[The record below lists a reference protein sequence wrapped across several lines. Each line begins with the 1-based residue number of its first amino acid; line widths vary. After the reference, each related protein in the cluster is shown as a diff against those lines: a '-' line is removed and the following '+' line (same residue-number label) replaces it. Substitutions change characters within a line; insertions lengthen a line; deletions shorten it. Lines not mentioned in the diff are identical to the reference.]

1 MSFRKYFKVIPFMLA
16 ILIVFTSFAFIDSGT
31 SVSYKGIT
39 PSVLYSVP
47 IVIVNNGTNAT
58 PSPFDEEIVVNSSY
72 YAAYENANLSNVFFS
87 FSNGT
92 TIPSWLQ
99 SGNSNT
105 LSNTTYWLKL
115 NQSIAP
121 LGRITVYMS
130 FLPLGKIAFNGV
142 STGEAPELT
151 SIYGYYDNGADV
163 FNFYYNFSGTSLNG
177 SIWNIGMSSNYVVNN
192 GISFNATPG
201 QIVSNQRFIAPSTVQ
216 AFGVMANQTQFNST
230 SCFLGGVGF
239 GNGAIVGS
247 APVMTSGWAEN
258 STNWLGL
265 SVWDSGVCGVPNGV
279 NAYGYSRSLNP
290 NDSYVYGVT
299 FLNGSSTLG
308 SINNVVMNKSHVL
321 LYSNPTDLNVVMGFQ
336 SGNYPKLNHFYWVF
350 ERNSTTNGYN
360 LPYSFNGDTYNVKIV
375 SLGLPLTDKFVISI
389 KNLSQYTV
397 SSSGLSLQLVNGTYY
412 YTVSSLNTNYT
423 PTDHTGQ
430 FNVSG
435 TSKTVT
441 IDFNPVTFPVTLDE
455 VGLAHGTPWQVVTGN
470 VSNTSSGSSTSLYLM
485 NGSYN
490 ITISDSAGYQA
501 NPNVINVFVNG
512 SSQSYQVAF
521 TSPTNLSVIRSLN
534 TLYMLSNFTHSGN
547 YLMGNLISSG
557 IPSTG
562 MVVDQTNNRL
572 YYLASPEDTV
582 SIYNLTTGSYLPFFK
597 LHEIHQIPLSLYY
610 SQSSDLLFLYS
621 VGIGNFS
628 TVSVFNPNN
637 MNLVNEMKLPTLFEY
652 NLAKFSADKSNSSLI
667 FLMEFNAS
675 SYIPTAATITASG
688 TLIQITNFS
697 KFPTSSGTSLVFS
710 QPSYKDELL
719 LTNATSLDILNV
731 TSGKSTLINAPV
743 GDHLLVPVEIGNSP
757 IFFVGFNSTGVAVMF
772 NLSSALF
779 YNDAAYSFVAVS
791 SAYNTL
797 NGVEYVSV
805 LTPSE
810 YFGGIVAL
818 NTSTGKVLSEILLP
832 LSEISI
838 ALQMS
843 QTNQSL
849 LSLSYVANAS
859 STNGQVLIFGVQ
871 KAYNVTFKESGL
883 PSGTDWFVNISGR
896 QSSGPINSGST
907 YSLNLVNGTYSY
919 SASTSDKEFKP
930 VYTDTFAVSG
940 SSLSVNVTYKP
951 VVYAV
956 AFRESGLPANVPWY
970 VNVSGETVSGAILS
984 SMFSESLQNG
994 SYIFA
999 ATTSDLNYAAHYTS
1013 AFTVSGA
1020 NLSINVTFYQI
1031 RFEVT
1036 FTETG
1041 LPAGTS
1047 WNITVDGV
1055 NHVVAGTSL
1064 SIYFLNGTYSYS
1076 TKVAGYTTVNGSGNV
1091 TVSGNQVSISISFKP
1106 ISSSTGLGLIDYIAI
1121 GVVAA
1126 VIVVAGLVL
1135 YLRKKK

>member
-1 MSFRKYFKVIPFMLA
+1 MFAVLM
-16 ILIVFTSFAFIDSGT
+16 VFSSFAFIDSGT
-31 SVSYKGIT
+31 SVSYKGIS
-39 PSVLYSVP
+39 PNVLYSVP

-58 PSPFDEEIVVNSSY
+58 PTPFDEEIVVNSSY
-72 YAAYENANLSNVFFS
+72 YAPYENANLSNVFFS

-92 TIPSWLQ
+92 IIPSWLQ

-105 LSNTTYWLKL
+105 LSNSTYWLRL

-121 LGRITVYMS
+121 QSQITVYMS
-130 FLPLGKIAFNGV
+130 FFPLGNIAFNGV

-151 SIYGYYDNGADV
+151 SIYGYYDNGANV
-163 FNFYYNFSGTSLNG
+163 FNLYSNFSGTSLNG
-177 SIWNIGMSSNYVVNN
+177 LIWNIGSSCNYVVDN
-192 GISFNATPG
+192 GISFMPNVTSS
-201 QIVSNQRFIAPSTVQ
+201 QIVSNQKFSAPSTVQ

-239 GNGAIVGS
+239 GNSAIVGT

-265 SVWDSGVCGVPNGV
+265 SVWDNGVCGVPNGI

-308 SINNVVMNKSHVL
+308 SINNVVMNKSHVI
-321 LYSNPTDLNVVMGFQ
+321 LYSSPTDLNVVMGFQ

-375 SLGLPLTDKFVISI
+375 SHGLHLTDKFVISI

-423 PTDHTGQ
+423 PTDHSGQ

-455 VGLAHGTPWQVVTGN
+455 VGLAHGTPWQATAGN
-470 VSNTSSGSSTSLYLM
+470 NSNISSGSSTSLYLM

-501 NPNVINVFVNG
+501 NPGVINVLVSG
-512 SSQSYQVAF
+512 SSQSFEVAF
-521 TSPTNLSVIRSLN
+521 TSPTNLSFIRSLN

-547 YLMGNLISSG
+547 YLMGNLIIGG
-557 IPSTG
+557 IPTIG

-572 YYLASPEDTV
+572 YYLSSSEDAI
-582 SIYNLTTGSYLPFFK
+582 SIYNLTTGSYLPIFK
-597 LHEIHQIPLSLYY
+597 LHEIKQLPFSLYY

-621 VGIGNFS
+621 IGTGNFS

-637 MNLVNEMKLPTLFEY
+637 MNLVNEIRLPTLFEY
-652 NLAKFSADKSNSSLI
+652 NFAKFSADNSNSSLI
-667 FLMEFNAS
+667 FLTEFNSS
-675 SYIPTAATITASG
+675 SYIPTVATITASG
-688 TLIQITNFS
+688 TLIHTTNFS
-697 KFPTSSGTSLVFS
+697 KFPTSSLTTILFSL
-710 QPSYKDELL
+710 QSYKDELL
-719 LTNATSLDILNV
+719 LTNTTSLDIINV
-731 TSGKSTLINAPV
+731 SSGESTFINAPA
-743 GDHLLVPVEIGNSP
+743 GDELLLPVEIGNSP
-757 IFFVGFNSTGVAVMF
+757 VFFLGDTRAGITVMF
-772 NLSSALF
+772 NLSAGAF
-779 YNDAAYSFVAVS
+779 YNDTAYSFVAVS
-791 SAYNTL
+791 SAYDTL

-805 LTPSE
+805 LIPSE

-849 LSLSYVANAS
+849 LSLSNVANAS

-871 KAYNVTFKESGL
+871 KAYNVTFSESGL
-883 PSGTDWFVNISGR
+883 PSRTDWFVNISGKL
-896 QSSGPINSGST
+896 SSGPINSGST
-907 YSLNLVNGTYSY
+907 YSLNMVNGTYSY
-919 SASTSDKEFKP
+919 SASTTDKEFRP
-930 VYTDTFAVSG
+930 VYTNTFAVSG
-940 SSLSVNVTYKP
+940 SSLSVNVSYKP

-956 AFRESGLPANVPWY
+956 TFSESGLPANVPWY
-970 VNVSGETVSGAILS
+970 VNVSGETTSGAILS
-984 SMFSESLQNG
+984 TTFSESLQNG
-994 SYIFA
+994 SYVFA
-999 ATTSDLNYAAHYTS
+999 TTTSDLNYAAHYTS
-1013 AFTVSGA
+1013 TFTVSGS
-1020 NLSINVTFYQI
+1020 NLSINITFNQI
-1031 RFEVT
+1031 RFAVT

-1064 SIYFLNGTYSYS
+1064 TIYFLNGTYSYS
-1076 TKVAGYTTVNGSGNV
+1076 AKLAGYTTVNGTGNI

-1106 ISSSTGLGLIDYIAI
+1106 ITSSPGIDLIDYIAI
-1121 GVVAA
+1121 GVVIA

>member
-16 ILIVFTSFAFIDSGT
+16 ILMVFSSFAFIDSGT
-31 SVSYKGIT
+31 SVSYKGIS
-39 PSVLYSVP
+39 PGVLYSVP

-105 LSNTTYWLKL
+105 LSNTTYWLRL

-121 LGRITVYMS
+121 LGQITVYMS
-130 FLPLGKIAFNGV
+130 FLPLGKIAFNGD

-163 FNFYYNFSGTSLNG
+163 FNFYSNFSGTSLNG
-177 SIWNIGMSSNYVVNN
+177 SIWNIGSSSNYVVNN

-201 QIVSNQRFIAPSTVQ
+201 QIVSNQRFSAPSTVQ

-230 SCFLGGVGF
+230 GCFLGGVGF
-239 GNGAIVGS
+239 GNGAIIGT

-265 SVWDSGVCGVPNGV
+265 SIWDNGICGVPYGI

-308 SINNVVMNKSHVL
+308 TINNVVMNKSHAL
-321 LYSNPTDLNVVMGFQ
+321 LYSSPSDLNVVMGFQ
-336 SGNYPKLNHFYWVF
+336 LGNYPELNHFYWVF

-360 LPYSFNGDTYNVKIV
+360 LPFSFNGDAYNVKIV
-375 SLGLPLTDKFVISI
+375 SHGLPSTDKFVISI

-397 SSSGLSLQLVNGTYY
+397 SSSGLSLQLVNGTYF

-423 PTDHTGQ
+423 PIDHTGQ

-441 IDFNPVTFPVTLDE
+441 IDFNPVTFPVTFDE
-455 VGLAHGTPWQVVTGN
+455 IGLASGTPWEAATGN

-490 ITISDSAGYQA
+490 VTISDSAGYQA
-501 NPNVINVFVNG
+501 NPGVINVLVSG
-512 SSQSYQVAF
+512 SSQKFEVAF
-521 TSPTNLSVIRSLN
+521 TSPTNLSYIRTLN

-547 YLMGNLISSG
+547 YLMGDMLSSG
-557 IPSTG
+557 FPTIG
-562 MVVDQTNNRL
+562 MVIDQSNNRL
-572 YYLASPEDTV
+572 YYLASSEDAI
-582 SIYNLTTGSYLPFFK
+582 SIYNLTTGSYLPIFK
-597 LHEIHQIPLSLYY
+597 LHEIQQIPFSLYF

-621 VGIGNFS
+621 FGIGNFS

-637 MNLVNEMKLPTLFEY
+637 MNLVNEIRLPNFFEY
-652 NLAKFSADKSNSSLI
+652 NPAKFSADNSNSSLI
-667 FLMEFNAS
+667 FLTEFNES
-675 SYIPTAATITASG
+675 TYIPTVATITVSG
-688 TLIQITNFS
+688 TLSNFTNFS
-697 KFPTSSGTSLVFS
+697 KFPASSLTTILLS
-710 QPSYKDELL
+710 QPSYKNELL
-719 LTNATSLDILNV
+719 LTNTTSLDILNV
-731 TSGKSTLINAPV
+731 TSGKSTLINAPAS
-743 GDHLLVPVEIGNSP
+743 DQLLLPVEIGNSP
-757 IFFVGFNSTGVAVMF
+757 IFFLGLNNTGVAVMF
-772 NLSSALF
+772 NFSSALL
-779 YNDAAYSFVAVS
+779 YDDAAYSFAALS
-791 SAYNTL
+791 SAYDTL

-805 LTPSE
+805 LMPYDYLS
-810 YFGGIVAL
+810 GIVAL
-818 NTSTGKVLSEILLP
+818 NTSTGKVISEILLP
-832 LSEISI
+832 LSEVSL

-849 LSLSYVANAS
+849 LSLSYVVNAS
-859 STNGQVLIFGVQ
+859 SINGQVLIFGVQ
-871 KAYNVTFKESGL
+871 KAYNVTFSESGL
-883 PSGTDWFVNISGR
+883 PSGTEWFVNISGE

-907 YSLNLVNGTYSY
+907 YSLYMLNGTYSY
-919 SASTSDKEFKP
+919 SISTTDKEFKP

-940 SSLSVNVTYKP
+940 SSLSVNVTYEP

-956 AFRESGLPANVPWY
+956 TFSESGLPASVPWF
-970 VNVSGETVSGAILS
+970 VNISGETPSGAILS
-984 SMFSESLQNG
+984 TTFSKSLQNG
-994 SYIFA
+994 SYVFTS
-999 ATTSDLNYAAHYTS
+999 TTSDLNYAAHYTS
-1013 AFTVSGA
+1013 TFKVSGA
-1020 NLSINVTFYQI
+1020 NLSIIVTFNQI
-1031 RFEVT
+1031 RFAVT
-1036 FTETG
+1036 FTEAG

-1064 SIYFLNGTYSYS
+1064 TIYLLNGTYSYS
-1076 TKVAGYTTVNGSGNV
+1076 AKLAGYTTVNGTGNV

-1106 ISSSTGLGLIDYIAI
+1106 IPSSTGLGLIDYIAI
-1121 GVVAA
+1121 SVVAA

>member
-1 MSFRKYFKVIPFMLA
+1 MSFRKYFKIIPFMFA
-16 ILIVFTSFAFIDSGT
+16 ILMVFSSFAFIDSGT
-31 SVSYKGIT
+31 SVSYKGIS
-39 PSVLYSVP
+39 PSILYSVP
-47 IVIVNNGTNAT
+47 IIIVNNGTNAT
-58 PSPFDEEIVVNSSY
+58 PTPFDEEIVVNSSY
-72 YAAYENANLSNVFFS
+72 YTAYENVNLSNVFFS

-105 LSNTTYWLKL
+105 LSNTTYWLRL

-121 LGRITVYMS
+121 QSQITVYMS
-130 FLPLGKIAFNGV
+130 FLPLGNIAFNRV

-163 FNFYYNFSGTSLNG
+163 FNFYSNFSGTSLNG
-177 SIWNIGMSSNYVVNN
+177 SIWNIASSSQYTVNN

-201 QIVSNQRFIAPSTVQ
+201 QIVSNQKFSAPSTVQ
-216 AFGVMANQTQFNST
+216 AFGVMTNQTHFNET

-239 GNGAIVGS
+239 GNSAIVGT

-258 STNWLGL
+258 NTNWLGL
-265 SVWDSGVCGVPNGV
+265 SIWDNAVCGVPNGV

-321 LYSNPTDLNVVMGFQ
+321 LYRSPTDLNVVMGFQ

-350 ERNSTTNGYN
+350 ERNSTKNGYN

-375 SLGLPLTDKFVISI
+375 SHGLPLTDKFVISI

-423 PTDHTGQ
+423 PTEHTGQ

-441 IDFNPVTFPVTLDE
+441 IDFNPVTFPVSFDE
-455 VGLAHGTPWQVVTGN
+455 VGLAPGTSWQVATGN

-512 SSQSYQVAF
+512 SSQNYQVAF

-572 YYLASPEDTV
+572 YYLASSEDTI

-597 LHEIHQIPLSLYY
+597 LHEIQQIPLSLYY

-637 MNLVNEMKLPTLFEY
+637 MNLVNEIRLPTLFEY
-652 NLAKFSADKSNSSLI
+652 NLAKFSADNSNSSLI
-667 FLMEFNAS
+667 FLTEFNAS
-675 SYIPTAATITASG
+675 SYIPTVATITASG
-688 TLIQITNFS
+688 TLIHTTNFS
-697 KFPTSSGTSLVFS
+697 KFPTSSVNTILFS

-719 LTNATSLDILNV
+719 LTNITSLDILNV
-731 TSGKSTLINAPV
+731 SSGKSTFINAPV
-743 GDHLLVPVEIGNSP
+743 GVELLLPVEIGNSA
-757 IFFVGFNSTGVAVMF
+757 IFFIGFTSKGVAVMF
-772 NLSSALF
+772 NLSSGLF

-791 SAYNTL
+791 SAYDTL

-805 LTPSE
+805 LMPSE

-832 LSEISI
+832 LSEISL

-849 LSLSYVANAS
+849 LSLSYVVNAS

-871 KAYNVTFKESGL
+871 KAYNVTFRESGL
-883 PSGTDWFVNISGR
+883 PSGTDWFVNISGE
-896 QSSGPINSGST
+896 QSSGPINSGSA

-919 SASTSDKEFKP
+919 SVSTTDKEFKP
-930 VYTDTFAVSG
+930 VYANTFSVSG

-956 AFRESGLPANVPWY
+956 TFSESGLPSSVPWY
-970 VNVSGETVSGAILS
+970 VNVSGETPSGGILTTT
-984 SMFSESLQNG
+984 FSESLQNG
-994 SYIFA
+994 SYIFT
-999 ATTSDLNYAAHYTS
+999 ATTGDLNYAAHYPS
-1013 AFTVSGA
+1013 AFKVSGS
-1020 NLSINVTFYQI
+1020 NLLINVTFYQI
-1031 RFEVT
+1031 RFAVT

-1055 NHVVAGTSL
+1055 SHIVSGTSL
-1064 SIYFLNGTYSYS
+1064 AIYLLNGTYSYS
-1076 TKVAGYTTVNGSGNV
+1076 THLTGYTTVNGTGNLTISGH
-1091 TVSGNQVSISISFKP
+1091 QVSISISFKP
-1106 ISSSTGLGLIDYIAI
+1106 VSSSNKLNLTDYIAI
-1121 GVVAA
+1121 GVVVAA
-1126 VIVVAGLVL
+1126 VIVAGLVL

>member
-1 MSFRKYFKVIPFMLA
+1 MSLRKYFKVIPFMLA
-16 ILIVFTSFAFIDSGT
+16 ILMVFSSFAFIDSGT
-31 SVSYKGIT
+31 SVSYKGIS
-39 PSVLYSVP
+39 PGVLYSVP

-105 LSNTTYWLKL
+105 LSNTTYWLRL

-121 LGRITVYMS
+121 LGQITVYMS
-130 FLPLGKIAFNGV
+130 FLPLGKIAFNGD

-151 SIYGYYDNGADV
+151 SIYGYYDNGAEV
-163 FNFYYNFSGTSLNG
+163 FNFYSNFSGTSLNG
-177 SIWNIGMSSNYVVNN
+177 SIWNIGSSCNYVVNN
-192 GISFNATPG
+192 GISFNKTPG
-201 QIVSNQRFIAPSTVQ
+201 QIVSNQRFSAPSTVQ

-230 SCFLGGVGF
+230 GCFLGGVGF
-239 GNGAIVGS
+239 GNGAIIGT

-265 SVWDSGVCGVPNGV
+265 SIWDNGICGVPYGI

-308 SINNVVMNKSHVL
+308 TINNVVMNKSHAL
-321 LYSNPTDLNVVMGFQ
+321 LYSSPSDLNVVMGFQ
-336 SGNYPKLNHFYWVF
+336 LGNYPELNHFYWVF

-360 LPYSFNGDTYNVKIV
+360 LPFSFNGDAYNVKIV
-375 SLGLPLTDKFVISI
+375 SHGLPSTDKFVISI

-397 SSSGLSLQLVNGTYY
+397 SSSGLSLQLVNGTYF

-423 PTDHTGQ
+423 PIDHTGQ

-441 IDFNPVTFPVTLDE
+441 IDFNPVTFPVTFDE
-455 VGLAHGTPWQVVTGN
+455 IGLASGTPWEAATGN

-490 ITISDSAGYQA
+490 VTISDSAGYQA
-501 NPNVINVFVNG
+501 NPGVINVLVSG
-512 SSQSYQVAF
+512 SSQKFEVAF
-521 TSPTNLSVIRSLN
+521 TSPTNLSYIRTLN

-547 YLMGNLISSG
+547 YLMGDMLSSG
-557 IPSTG
+557 FPTIG
-562 MVVDQTNNRL
+562 MVIDQSNNRL
-572 YYLASPEDTV
+572 YYLASSEDAI
-582 SIYNLTTGSYLPFFK
+582 SIYNLTTGSYLPIFK
-597 LHEIHQIPLSLYY
+597 LHEIQQIPFSLYF

-621 VGIGNFS
+621 FGIGNFS

-637 MNLVNEMKLPTLFEY
+637 MNLVNEIRLPNFFEY
-652 NLAKFSADKSNSSLI
+652 NPAKFSADNSNSSLI
-667 FLMEFNAS
+667 FLTEFNES
-675 SYIPTAATITASG
+675 TYIPTVATITVSG
-688 TLIQITNFS
+688 TLSNFTNFS
-697 KFPTSSGTSLVFS
+697 KFPASSLTTILLS
-710 QPSYKDELL
+710 QPSYKNELL
-719 LTNATSLDILNV
+719 LTNTTSLDILNV
-731 TSGKSTLINAPV
+731 TSGKSTLINAPAS
-743 GDHLLVPVEIGNSP
+743 DQLLLPVEIGNSP
-757 IFFVGFNSTGVAVMF
+757 IFFLGLNNTGVAVMF
-772 NLSSALF
+772 NFSSALL
-779 YNDAAYSFVAVS
+779 YDDAAYSFAALS
-791 SAYNTL
+791 SAYDTL

-805 LTPSE
+805 LMPYDYLS
-810 YFGGIVAL
+810 GIVAL
-818 NTSTGKVLSEILLP
+818 NTSTGKVISEILLP
-832 LSEISI
+832 LSEVSL

-849 LSLSYVANAS
+849 LSLSYVVNAS
-859 STNGQVLIFGVQ
+859 SINGQVLIFGVQ
-871 KAYNVTFKESGL
+871 KAYNVTFSESGL
-883 PSGTDWFVNISGR
+883 PSGTEWFVNISGE

-907 YSLNLVNGTYSY
+907 YSLYMLNGTYSY
-919 SASTSDKEFKP
+919 SISTTDKEFKP

-940 SSLSVNVTYKP
+940 SSLSVNVTYEP

-956 AFRESGLPANVPWY
+956 TFSESGLPASVPWF
-970 VNVSGETVSGAILS
+970 VNISGETPSGAILS
-984 SMFSESLQNG
+984 TTFSKSLQNG
-994 SYIFA
+994 SYVFTS
-999 ATTSDLNYAAHYTS
+999 TTSDLNYAAHYTS
-1013 AFTVSGA
+1013 TFKVSGA
-1020 NLSINVTFYQI
+1020 NLSIIVTFNQI
-1031 RFEVT
+1031 RFAVT
-1036 FTETG
+1036 FTEAG

-1064 SIYFLNGTYSYS
+1064 TIYLLNGTYSYS
-1076 TKVAGYTTVNGSGNV
+1076 AKLAGYTTVNGTGNV

-1106 ISSSTGLGLIDYIAI
+1106 IPSSTGLGLIDYIAI

-1126 VIVVAGLVL
+1126 VIVAAGLVL

>member
-58 PSPFDEEIVVNSSY
+58 PSPFDEEIMVNSSY

-375 SLGLPLTDKFVISI
+375 SHGLPLTDKFVISI

-423 PTDHTGQ
+423 PTDHIGQ

-621 VGIGNFS
+621 FGIGNFS

-637 MNLVNEMKLPTLFEY
+637 MNLVNEIRLPNFFEY
-652 NLAKFSADKSNSSLI
+652 NPAKFSADNSNSSLI
-667 FLMEFNAS
+667 FLTEFNES
-675 SYIPTAATITASG
+675 TYIPTVATITVSG
-688 TLIQITNFS
+688 TLSNFTNFS
-697 KFPTSSGTSLVFS
+697 KFPASSLTTILLS
-710 QPSYKDELL
+710 QPSYKNELL
-719 LTNATSLDILNV
+719 LTNTTSLDILNV
-731 TSGKSTLINAPV
+731 TSGKSTLINAPAS
-743 GDHLLVPVEIGNSP
+743 DQLLLPVEIGNSP
-757 IFFVGFNSTGVAVMF
+757 IFFLGLNNTGVAVMF
-772 NLSSALF
+772 NFSSALL
-779 YNDAAYSFVAVS
+779 YDDAAYSFAALS
-791 SAYNTL
+791 SAYDTL

-805 LTPSE
+805 LMPYDYLS
-810 YFGGIVAL
+810 GIVAL
-818 NTSTGKVLSEILLP
+818 NTSTGKVISEILLP
-832 LSEISI
+832 LSEVSL

-849 LSLSYVANAS
+849 LSLSYVVNAS
-859 STNGQVLIFGVQ
+859 SINGQVLIFGVQ
-871 KAYNVTFKESGL
+871 KAYNVTFSESGL
-883 PSGTDWFVNISGR
+883 PSGTEWFVNISGE

-907 YSLNLVNGTYSY
+907 YSLYMLNGTYSY
-919 SASTSDKEFKP
+919 SISTTDKEFKP

-940 SSLSVNVTYKP
+940 SSLSVNVTYEP

-956 AFRESGLPANVPWY
+956 TFSESGLPASVPWF
-970 VNVSGETVSGAILS
+970 VNISGETPSGAILS
-984 SMFSESLQNG
+984 TTFSKSLQNG
-994 SYIFA
+994 SYVFTS
-999 ATTSDLNYAAHYTS
+999 TTSDLNYAAHYTS
-1013 AFTVSGA
+1013 TFKVSGA
-1020 NLSINVTFYQI
+1020 NLSIIVTFNQI
-1031 RFEVT
+1031 RFAVT
-1036 FTETG
+1036 FTEAG

-1064 SIYFLNGTYSYS
+1064 TIYLLNGTYSYS
-1076 TKVAGYTTVNGSGNV
+1076 AKLAGYTTVNGTGNV

-1106 ISSSTGLGLIDYIAI
+1106 IPSSTGLGLIDYIAI
-1121 GVVAA
+1121 SVVAA